1 MGYRYIYN
9 LGLKQRNLV
18 REDNLSSLTELYHQ
32 RLLALQQQ
40 KAAPQAH
47 QKLARQ
53 SSFGSAQNH
62 LQKPIQHRVTGQAQ
76 SKELTVLR
84 RQVDWS
90 KKIPFSCLQNALVV
104 DLHQAF
110 QHFYRRA

>member
-32 RLLALQQQ
+32 RLLVLQQQ

-47 QKLARQ
+47 QKLVRQ

-62 LQKPIQHRVTGQAQ
+62 LQKPIQHKVTGQAQ
-76 SKELTVLR
+76 SKELCVT
-84 RQVDWS
+84 
-90 KKIPFSCLQNALVV
+90 
-104 DLHQAF
+104 
-110 QHFYRRA
+110 